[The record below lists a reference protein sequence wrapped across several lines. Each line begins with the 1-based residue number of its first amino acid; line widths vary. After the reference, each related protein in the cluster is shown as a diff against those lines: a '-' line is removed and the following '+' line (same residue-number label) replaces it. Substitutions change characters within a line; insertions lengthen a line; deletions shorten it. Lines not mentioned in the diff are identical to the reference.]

1 MKKRIINMP
10 IKEFTNSIQQ
20 LFYKVKNDEI
30 KASEILLLD
39 ILEEYLQ
46 YIMLSKTKT
55 IDLEIVADFLI
66 SISYLILWK
75 SNLLLPVIYEQDDE
89 ENEEDEDISNEKL
102 WAEYKKYN
110 ALIKIFKDKEV
121 KQSDIFLTCL
131 DPKIDS
137 KEKFQKNDFSDLI
150 LAIESVL
157 SRKKENSTINIKKH
171 EYSISQKIKEIKE
184 KFKKNKGGLS
194 FYKLI
199 ETNYSRIEIIVV
211 FLALLELICQGK
223 VSYTQPE
230 NFGEII
236 FYRL

>member
-1 MKKRIINMP
+1 MP

-30 KASEILLLD
+30 EASEISLLD

-46 YIMLSKTKT
+46 YIMLSKSKT

-75 SNLLLPVIYEQDDE
+75 SNLLLPVNQEQDDE
-89 ENEEDEDISNEKL
+89 DDEDDEFISNEKF

-110 ALIKIFKDKEV
+110 ALIKIFEDKEV
-121 KQSDIFLTCL
+121 KQSDIFLTYL

-137 KEKFQKNDFSDLI
+137 KEKYQKNDFSDLI

-171 EYSISQKIKEIKE
+171 EYNISQKIKEIEE
-184 KFKKNKGGLS
+184 KFKNNKGELS
-194 FYKLI
+194 FYEII
-199 ETNYSRIEIIVV
+199 ETNCSRIEIIIV
-211 FLALLELICQGK
+211 FLALLELICKGK
-223 VSYTQPE
+223 VYYTQSE
-230 NFGEII
+230 NFGEIT
-236 FYRL
+236 FYRSQKGR